1 MKYLVQ
7 DDKYKNSL
15 KKVFSVDVD
24 SDLECV
30 HPHWFCHS
38 CYNVLKRSEEAEK
51 EGRYYKHQVKVKV
64 WNNQS
69 GASSTH
75 VHRGR
80 SAKVYT
86 HRPKGISKHTLIDHV
101 IKKLHRAF

>member
-15 KKVFSVDVD
+15 KKVFSIDVD

-30 HPHWFCHS
+30 HPPWFCHS

-51 EGRYYKHQVKVKV
+51 EGRYYKK
-64 WNNQS
+64 
-69 GASSTH
+69 SS
-75 VHRGR
+75 
-80 SAKVYT
+80 
-86 HRPKGISKHTLIDHV
+86 
-101 IKKLHRAF
+101 